1 MRRGLA
7 VLGVVALLLVS
18 ALATPVAA
26 ASDGNSDEPAL
37 HVDLE
42 ANGDA
47 TVSLVS
53 VYDLSDPDER
63 DAFESLSEDESVQD
77 ESLERFADRLGTVA
91 AGIDEEQSV
100 TAESVNVRT
109 DDDRGIVTLSVTWG
123 GVADLEDDTLVLT
136 EPFASGFEPDRTLV
150 VTAPDGAT
158 IESTGTETATVAET
172 QATWDPGADLAGF
185 EVTISL
191 ADDDATD
198 TVDDDTADGDVSDED
213 VDGTPGFGATIAVIG
228 VAGALGVVALLERH
242 T

>member
-26 ASDGNSDEPAL
+26 ASDAESEEPTL

-63 DAFESLSEDESVQD
+63 DAFESLREDERVQE
-77 ESLERFADRLGTVA
+77 ESLERFADRLDGLA
-91 AGIDEEQSV
+91 ASVDEAQSID
-100 TAESVNVRT
+100 AESVDVHT
-109 DDDRGIVTLSVTWG
+109 DDDRGIVTLSVTWSG
-123 GVADLEDDTLVLT
+123 LADLEDDTLVLT
-136 EPFASGFEPDRTLV
+136 EPFASGFDPDRTLL
-150 VTAPDGAT
+150 VTAPDGST
-158 IESTGTETATVAET
+158 IESTGTDTATVDET
-172 QATWDPGADLAGF
+172 QATWEPGADLSGF
-185 EVTISL
+185 EVAVSL
-191 ADDDATD
+191 ADDAETDA
-198 TVDDDTADGDVSDED
+198 AGDGDE
-213 VDGTPGFGATIAVIG
+213 TPGFGVTIAVIG
-228 VAGALGVVALLERH
+228 VALGVVALLDRR